1 MNPNDL
7 GDHIDVEFD
16 AYCDADRF
24 DQTGQSICGFEGM
37 LDVEVW
43 IPRFG
48 DDTNV
53 QWVCP
58 VCSASHESFVMVGDL
73 RW

>member
-1 MNPNDL
+1 MNPNDI

-16 AYCDADRF
+16 AECQACDWSGVWEA
-24 DQTGQSICGFEGM
+24 EA
-37 LDVEVW
+37 W

-48 DDTNV
+48 DDTNTT
-53 QWVCP
+53 WICP
-58 VCSASHESFVMVGDL
+58 DCGELQETFVMVGDL